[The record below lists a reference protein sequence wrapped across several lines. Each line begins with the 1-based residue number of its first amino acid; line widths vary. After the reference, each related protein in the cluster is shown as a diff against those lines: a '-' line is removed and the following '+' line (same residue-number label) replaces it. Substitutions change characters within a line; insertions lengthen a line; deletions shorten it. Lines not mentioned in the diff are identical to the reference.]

1 MATINKTEMTSDE
14 DMEILK
20 HLCTIGGT
28 VKWCSHYGKDKK
40 INKPQL
46 NRVGR
51 PEGEAV
57 TLYDDSRAQWKGERL
72 FFPGKDSA
80 NGKSWTEPSQV
91 PFRLHERM
99 PLPLLS
105 WDLHMAHHGCRPW
118 LAILCWP
125 QINPSF
131 LEKYLTIL
139 SVGAA
144 QMSIDGWMDK

>member
-28 VKWCSHYGKDKK
+28 VKWCSHYGKYKK
-40 INKPQL
+40 VNKPQL

-57 TLYDDSRAQWKGERL
+57 TPYDDSRAQWKGERL

-80 NGKSWTEPSQV
+80 NGKSWTLC
-91 PFRLHERM
+91 F
-99 PLPLLS
+99 LS
-105 WDLHMAHHGCRPW
+105 PPNSLSSSMKGCSFHCSLGTCTWLTMVADLGLQFSADP
-118 LAILCWP
+118 
-125 QINPSF
+125 
-131 LEKYLTIL
+131 K
-139 SVGAA
+139 
-144 QMSIDGWMDK
+144 